1 MTASMFERI
10 SELLP
15 HVLKPARYIGNEI
28 NIIKKD
34 CGKMDLR
41 IALSYPD
48 LYEVGMSNLG
58 LRILYDSINRIENF
72 YCERVFA
79 PWLDFEEKLR
89 ENGIPLFSLETY
101 TPLNQFDVIGFSIG
115 YELLYT
121 NILNILELGNIPLK
135 SEDREENDPLITA
148 GGPAVFNPE
157 PMADYIDVFIVGD
170 GERSICE
177 FLTKVLS
184 VRNKPRKEK
193 LLELNNFEFTYIPS
207 LYRTKSYM
215 GYRLTDIDKV
225 VKRRIEFNL
234 EKLPYPRK
242 PLVPLI
248 KIVQDRITVEVNR
261 GCVTGCRFCQAGF
274 TYRPVRERSID
285 TLLGIIRDSLE
296 SSGYDEITLASLS
309 IGDYHEL
316 HRLVYLIND
325 EFSSWNVSIS
335 RPSLRV
341 NSTNVDIL
349 ELIQKVRKSGLT
361 FAIESADVGT
371 RSRINKFVDEDQL
384 KNIVKH
390 VVNMGWRLI
399 KLYFMIGLPMDRD
412 EGERI
417 ADLVIDLAGISPKLS
432 INVNVS
438 VYIPKP
444 HTPFEREKQM
454 DIREAESII
463 QKLKRRFHHS
473 RVRIKYQ
480 DPKMSLIEGI
490 LARGDRQISR
500 LVYEVYNRGERFS
513 SWDEVFNYGLWI
525 ESIKD
530 LGIDKSL
537 YININSKLDTL
548 PWDFIDTGVS
558 KDYLRKEY
566 EKAGKGAV
574 TDSCIYGECS
584 YCGVCKRGL
593 PGVQGKD
600 TAVYPDTSRL
610 LRVVDKKCPPIK
622 PDQTVYKIVFQFK
635 KRGSYKYIS
644 HLDLLKMLIKVGRTA
659 QVPFKYSKGFNP
671 RPRFIIPFPLALG
684 IESDY
689 ELGEVILD
697 SFLGKEDFIQMYN
710 KRLPEELK
718 IIKSSA
724 SNEKKSISSKT
735 FYHDYEILSTKY
747 HIENIITEFDRIEKR
762 TVFDETPGQYY
773 SVCADKLLIR
783 LEGARSMKTI
793 FKNNSFLYL
802 NFLIKRIMIWE
813 FKNCSLTPFL

>member
-10 SELLP
+10 SEVLP

-28 NIIKKD
+28 NIIKKN
-34 CGKMDLR
+34 CEKVDLR
-41 IALSYPD
+41 IVLSYPD

-121 NILNILELGNIPLK
+121 NILNILELGEIPLK
-135 SEDREENDPLITA
+135 SEDRGENDPLITA

-157 PMADYIDVFIVGD
+157 PIADYIDVFIVGD

-207 LYRTKSYM
+207 LYRTKSYR
-215 GYRLTDIDKV
+215 GYRFTDIDKV

-274 TYRPVRERSID
+274 TYRPVRERSIG
-285 TLLGIIRDSLE
+285 TLVGIIRDSLE

-309 IGDYHEL
+309 IGDYREL

-325 EFSSWNVSIS
+325 EFASWNVSIS
-335 RPSLRV
+335 LPSLRV

-361 FAIESADVGT
+361 FAIESADVET
-371 RSRINKFVDEDQL
+371 RARINKSVDEAQL
-384 KNIVKH
+384 KDIVRH

-399 KLYFMIGLPMDRD
+399 KLYFMLGLPMDRD
-412 EGERI
+412 EGEKI
-417 ADLVIDLAGISPKLS
+417 ADLVTDLAGISPKLS

-490 LARGDRQISR
+490 LARGDRRVSG
-500 LVYEVYNRGERFS
+500 LVYEVFKRGERFS
-513 SWDEVFNYGLWI
+513 SWDEVFNYELWM
-525 ESIKD
+525 ESIKK
-530 LGIDKSL
+530 LGIDKNL

-548 PWDFIDTGVS
+548 PWDFIDSGVS

-566 EKAGKGAV
+566 EKAEKGAV

-584 YCGVCKRGL
+584 HCGVCKHGL
-593 PGVQGKD
+593 PRVPEKD
-600 TAVYPDTSRL
+600 TAVYPEGSRI
-610 LRVVDKKCPPIK
+610 LRVEDKEYPPINK
-622 PDQTVYKIVFQFK
+622 DQTGCKMVFQFK

-644 HLDLLKMLIKVGRTA
+644 HLDLISMLVKVGRTA
-659 QVPFKYSKGFNP
+659 RVAFKYSKGFNP
-671 RPRFIIPFPLALG
+671 RPKFIIPFPLALG

-689 ELGEVILD
+689 ELGEVMLE
-697 SFLGKEDFIQMYN
+697 SFIEEEDFIQMYN
-710 KRLPEELK
+710 EWLPDELK
-718 IIKSSA
+718 IIKSRVT
-724 SNEKKSISSKT
+724 NEKKSISSKI
-735 FYHDYEILSTKY
+735 FYHDYEILSEKN
-747 HIENIITEFDRIEKR
+747 HIENIIPELDRIEKR
-762 TVFDETPGQYY
+762 AVFAETPGVYY
-773 SVCADKLLIR
+773 SLYADKLLLR
-783 LEGARSMKTI
+783 LEGTRSMKTI
-793 FKNNSFLYL
+793 FKNNSFSYL
-802 NFLIKRIMIWE
+802 SFAIKRVMIWE
-813 FKNCSLTPFL
+813 LRNCSLTPFL